1 MSSVLD
7 QSDAAVNGRL
17 SAPRPLAQI
26 LAFED
31 EDPRFP
37 RMQETW
43 LAFGGEMSGQVRA
56 ILESSRSPA
65 EMTYGV
71 GVVLHNYFRTHGI
84 PLTTYELRALA
95 AELMD
100 QRAPLELVVPEAPP
114 PQPPAPEIEEPPSPV
129 PEPVI
134 QEAQANGGELVSFVG
149 KEEERAR
156 AWAGEDSVKPAPA
169 VAEAA
174 LAVPPSTLVNVIG
187 REAASFDRLLEQV
200 VEIAKGSGGAV
211 DRDRARVAIDAAI
224 AATLRDQQGKLPTD
238 LRERLALA
246 ALSEICG
253 LGLIDRL
260 WADRSIRAVYVDG
273 PEQVHVERNGVRE
286 RAPQTFRSA
295 AHLLDLAQR
304 LARPRSTGVA
314 EFQLR
319 DGGSGLVI
327 FPPAAPAGPVLTLRR
342 GEPGNATLDRL
353 IAAQMLDRRI
363 AALLRIAARARL
375 NILVVG
381 PEGAGKTALLA
392 AIARDLAEFRVV
404 TLAQHREFRWPSA
417 AKVELVAQADGPS
430 FGELM
435 VAGARL
441 QPDMLVMDSPPAG
454 DVPALAARV
463 ARGARGTLVALR
475 SDAVA
480 AVLAR
485 SMDLVICLGRS
496 ADGVFR
502 VVSVQDT
509 TGTAIFVH
517 DRGGFHRSAAT
528 PAFAGRV
535 REAGY
540 GEAFSGIFR

>member
-7 QSDAAVNGRL
+7 ESDAAVNGRL
-17 SAPRPLAQI
+17 SALRPLAQI

-31 EDPRFP
+31 EDSRFP

-43 LAFGGEMSGQVRA
+43 LAFAGEMSGQVA
-56 ILESSRSPA
+56 EILDSGRSPT
-65 EMTYGV
+65 EMAYGV
-71 GVVLHNYFRTHGI
+71 GIVLHNYFRTHGI

-100 QRAPLELVVPEAPP
+100 RRAPPELVAPEAPP
-114 PQPPAPEIEEPPSPV
+114 PVAPEIEEPPALTPPPQ
-129 PEPVI
+129 PET
-134 QEAQANGGELVSFVG
+134 QEAQANGGDLVSFVG

-156 AWAGEDSVKPAPA
+156 AWAGEDSVKPAPV
-169 VAEAA
+169 VAEAS
-174 LAVPPSTLVNVIG
+174 LAAPPSTLVNVIG

-200 VEIAKGSGGAV
+200 VEIAKQAGGSV
-211 DRDRARVAIDAAI
+211 DRGHARVTIDAAI
-224 AATLRDQQGKLPTD
+224 AATLRDQEGKLPTD
-238 LRERLALA
+238 VRERLALA
-246 ALSEICG
+246 ALSEISG

-286 RAPQTFRSA
+286 RVPETFRSA

-304 LARPRSTGVA
+304 LARPRSTGVV

-342 GEPGNATLDRL
+342 SEPGNATLDRL

-392 AIARDLAEFRVV
+392 AVARDLVEFRVV

-480 AVLAR
+480 AVVAR
-485 SMDLVICLGRS
+485 SMDLVVRLGRS

-502 VVSVQDT
+502 VVSVEDA

-517 DRGGFHRSAAT
+517 DGGGFHRFATT
-528 PAFAGRV
+528 PAFAGQV